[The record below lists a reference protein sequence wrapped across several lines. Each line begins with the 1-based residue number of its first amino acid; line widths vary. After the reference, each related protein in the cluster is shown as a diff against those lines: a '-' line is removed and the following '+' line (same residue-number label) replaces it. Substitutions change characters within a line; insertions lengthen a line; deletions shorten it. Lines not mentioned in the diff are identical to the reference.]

1 MSTLPA
7 ASGSLTMSP
16 GSSPITASS
25 ASASWS
31 WALSLPGR
39 GLCFFRVVG
48 FVYRVTADALLVA
61 GVSRVIG
68 FVFRVIDENG
78 KEIVRCG
85 AGENPWAA

>member
-1 MSTLPA
+1 MSTSPA
-7 ASGSLTMSP
+7 ASGSLTLSP
-16 GSSPITASS
+16 GSSPITTSS
-25 ASASWS
+25 ASASGS

-39 GLCFFRVVG
+39 GLCLFRVAAY
-48 FVYRVTADALLVA
+48 FSRVIADASLVA